1 VQSFVGKSKLNPK
14 KEKTMTKQNFP
25 GMNVPPG
32 ILMLKKYLKSILIGL
47 FVLVTLFTSV
57 YTVGP
62 EEVGVVIRFGKF
74 ERSVDPGLNFKIPY
88 GVESVDKIPVERQ
101 LKQEFGFRTTTS
113 GVRSSYAKSEYVGES
128 LMLTGD
134 LNLADVEWVVQYRIS
149 DPYLFLFKVRNAEKT
164 LRDMSEAAVRKVV
177 GDRTVNEVLT
187 VGRMEIASS
196 VEVRLQELCNEYENG
211 IKIDQVVLQ
220 DVNPPDPVKPS
231 FNAVNEAQQERET
244 LINQGQAEFNRV
256 IPRARGEAQQTI
268 QQAEAYALTRVNG
281 ALGEV
286 ARFNS
291 LYTEY
296 IKAPEV
302 TKTRIYLETM
312 SRIMPTLGSKVI
324 VDESGNNVL
333 PLLQLQN
340 NRASGGSN

>member
-1 VQSFVGKSKLNPK
+1 
-14 KEKTMTKQNFP
+14 MTKTNMP
-25 GMNVPPG
+25 GMSVPPE
-32 ILMLKKYLKSILIGL
+32 LKLLRKFIRPILIGL
-47 FVLVTLFTSV
+47 LVLIGLITSI

-62 EEVGVVIRFGKF
+62 EEVGVIVRFGKY
-74 ERSVDPGLNFKIPY
+74 ERTVEPGLNFKMPF

-101 LKQEFGFRTTTS
+101 LKQEFGFRTTSS
-113 GVRSSYAKSEYVGES
+113 GVRSTYTKADYVDES

-164 LRDMSEAAVRKVV
+164 LRDMSESAVRKVV

-187 VGRMEIASS
+187 VGRVEIASS
-196 VEVRLQELCNEYENG
+196 VERLLQELCNEYENG
-211 IKIDQVVLQ
+211 ITIDQVVLQ

-231 FNAVNEAQQERET
+231 FNAVNEAQQQRET

-268 QQAEAYALTRVNG
+268 QQAEAYALNRVNG
-281 ALGEV
+281 ARGETV
-286 ARFNS
+286 RFIS
-291 LYTEY
+291 LYEEY

-302 TKTRIYLETM
+302 TKKRLYLETM
-312 SRIMPTLGSKVI
+312 TRIMPKIGNKVI
-324 VDESGNNVL
+324 VDEQGNNLL
-333 PLLQLQN
+333 PLLQLNAQN
-340 NRASGGSN
+340 NTNRRTN